1 MNCPKQLEYIAFYG
15 LATRFIVT
23 LQRINRDESGIRAKV
38 GNKRERLRLLTDVV
52 QINRCIM

>member
-1 MNCPKQLEYIAFYG
+1 MNCPKQLEYIAIYG
-15 LATRFIVT
+15 LTTRFIVT